1 MGSTQIYLAVGIPM
15 LTILVAVL
23 VQLVAI
29 FATRSS
35 TEKQIAISFEG
46 LGKRMDAFEDRMSR
60 FERSLDDL
68 RTTFVNNHTERL
80 VRLEERVFPTAS

>member
-1 MGSTQIYLAVGIPM
+1 MNYTERGMMGSTQIYLAVGIPM

-46 LGKRMDAFEDRMSR
+46 LGKRMDAFEDRIRIVYFTSSSWAPADGNSV
-60 FERSLDDL
+60 EDINL
-68 RTTFVNNHTERL
+68 
-80 VRLEERVFPTAS
+80 